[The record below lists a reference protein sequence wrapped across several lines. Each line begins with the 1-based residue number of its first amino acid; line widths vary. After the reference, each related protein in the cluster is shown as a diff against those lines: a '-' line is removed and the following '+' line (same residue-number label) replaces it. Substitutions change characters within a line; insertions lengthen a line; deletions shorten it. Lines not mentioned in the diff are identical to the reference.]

1 VIVVDDGS
9 SDDVEQA
16 LAPLR
21 DRIELIRKPNGG
33 GASARNRGIEAVETE
48 FMAILDADD
57 LYDRRR
63 LGAIAEAA
71 RRRPDLDIVTT
82 DARLVVEGR
91 PAGSFASTTPFVV
104 EGQRTAIFETCFPGG
119 WPAVRK
125 RALEAVGGFDEAM
138 RIAYDWDC
146 WLRLLLAGAAAGMVA
161 EPLYDYVILGDSL
174 AANRTASLWERARL
188 LQKARGN
195 PDLRE
200 DERPRL
206 ERAIHWRR
214 SEALREE
221 IRALAAG
228 GRRSDLLRLLRTA
241 DVDARARAVAGLG
254 TLAPGLARRLLGP
267 PGRHA

>member
-1 VIVVDDGS
+1 
-9 SDDVEQA
+9 
-16 LAPLR
+16 
-21 DRIELIRKPNGG
+21 
-33 GASARNRGIEAVETE
+33 
-48 FMAILDADD
+48 
-57 LYDRRR
+57 
-63 LGAIAEAA
+63 
-71 RRRPDLDIVTT
+71 
-82 DARLVVEGR
+82 
-91 PAGSFASTTPFVV
+91 
-104 EGQRTAIFETCFPGG
+104 TCFPGG

-161 EPLYDYVILGDSL
+161 EPLYDYVIRGDSL

-188 LQKARGN
+188 LQKAREN
-195 PDLRE
+195 PNLRE
-200 DERPRL
+200 EERPRL